1 MILENGLKKLDNDS
15 VRTGAGLSID
25 CLSLCRAVDDLEKD
39 SGVCSEFEDKHD
51 SAISLL

>member
-15 VRTGAGLSID
+15 VRTGGLSID

-39 SGVCSEFEDKHD
+39 SGVCSEFEDKRD